1 MEPIECIV
9 WEDKPLAYII
19 RAEFAPEQTT
29 FLTSPE
35 LDFQAGFVVY
45 PAEGEI
51 GRHVH
56 RPLERHIVGTSEVLV
71 VRKGRCIIDIYN
83 DDQEKVASPEL
94 GVGDVVLLLGGA
106 HGFRMLEDTVFFEVK
121 QGPYLGTEEK
131 EQF

>member
-9 WEDKPLAYII
+9 WKDKPLVYII

-35 LDFQAGFVVY
+35 LEFQAGFVVY
-45 PAEGEI
+45 PAGGEI

-83 DDQEKVASPEL
+83 YDQEKVASPEL

>member
-51 GRHVH
+51 DRHVH

>member
-1 MEPIECIV
+1 LEPIECIV
-9 WEDKPLAYII
+9 WKDKPLAYII

-45 PAEGEI
+45 PAGGEI

-83 DDQEKVASPEL
+83 DDQGKVVSLEL